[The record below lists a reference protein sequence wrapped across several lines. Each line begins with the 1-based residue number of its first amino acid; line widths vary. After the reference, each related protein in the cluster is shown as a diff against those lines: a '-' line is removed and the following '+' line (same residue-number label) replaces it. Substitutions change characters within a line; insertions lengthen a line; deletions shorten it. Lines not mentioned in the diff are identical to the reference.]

1 MEQVKLSAQTQQY
14 IEKTTTKFEKKY
26 EDTKKYL
33 DDMISDLKQ
42 NNKIKRSLIEDLKD
56 EARATKANDD

>member
-14 IEKTTTKFEKKY
+14 IEKTTKKIEKKY

>member
-14 IEKTTTKFEKKY
+14 IEKTTKQFEEKY
-26 EDTKKYL
+26 NDTRKYL